1 MIGERTLKVRIISVR
16 QLLPA
21 TVPRTAMLREMSGE
35 TGRSEEFTFRDRG
48 RRRRRGERGI
58 SDQGDVWWPWV
69 AGNPGVGWGECG
81 LDRRPSFM
89 SGCFWFFSRS
99 PRASERRIQV
109 ECNFLAVSAATKS
122 APSRL
127 GFVCHAAPMAA
138 APAAAAATPNGAADE
153 SHAKAQ
159 AELAEAKAKPLPTVD
174 SMRELFVRF
183 DYNKNKM
190 LSLAELDKVQ
200 LGGLMGGG

>member
-1 MIGERTLKVRIISVR
+1 
-16 QLLPA
+16 
-21 TVPRTAMLREMSGE
+21 
-35 TGRSEEFTFRDRG
+35 
-48 RRRRRGERGI
+48 
-58 SDQGDVWWPWV
+58 
-69 AGNPGVGWGECG
+69 
-81 LDRRPSFM
+81 
-89 SGCFWFFSRS
+89 
-99 PRASERRIQV
+99 
-109 ECNFLAVSAATKS
+109 
-122 APSRL
+122 
-127 GFVCHAAPMAA
+127 MAA